1 MSYEFYEGIVYHDPP
16 SLSLSK
22 LMEKSSYWPFRK
34 EFTEPNSILF
44 IIIIDELTPKLK
56 NEEI

>member
-1 MSYEFYEGIVYHDPP
+1 MIPL
-16 SLSLSK
+16 LSLSK

-34 EFTEPNSILF
+34 EFTESNSISF
-44 IIIIDELTPKLK
+44 IIMIDELTPKLK

>member
-1 MSYEFYEGIVYHDPP
+1 MNFTKELCIMIP
-16 SLSLSK
+16 LSFPVK

-34 EFTEPNSILF
+34 EFTESNSIPF
-44 IIIIDELTPKLK
+44 IIMIDELTPKLK